1 MKKNKKSLHKQIIV
15 LLIIAIVVPITI
27 VSAIN
32 FYVLNLSINSNF
44 KQMATSNLGNVIDII
59 SDISK
64 NNKESIEM
72 LSEDPNARSILEA
85 QENKLWLRKFLDS
98 FKKSHEGVASVY
110 MATIN
115 KEMIMVPDN
124 SIPKDFDPSS
134 REWYKKAME
143 NQGKVIITNPYVDIS
158 NEKQY
163 DVTFAKTVKDASGKI
178 VGVIAIDITLDQLS
192 NKVSSITM
200 GKSGYAVVIDSN
212 GVIIAHKSIDKI
224 GKTTKEDKSIEDI
237 VTAKSSTFEQEIN
250 SMKYLVFKQKEEATG
265 YTVAAL
271 IPKKELTSEIIRVT
285 IINIGVA
292 LTSLILVIFIG
303 NRFTKVKITN
313 PIKKV
318 VDALGY
324 IGEGDFTVK
333 VESGRNTSEEV
344 EMIISAINN
353 TANGVLEI
361 LKNVS
366 KASESLKEN
375 SQSLLAITEESS
387 VVGDEVARAVQQIAD
402 GSVHQS
408 EKLNESVAI
417 SEKLGNE
424 VEESLKDSSEMMKAS
439 KIVKVASDEGA
450 ELINS
455 LTEVFKETYAANL
468 EVVEKVKELEEK
480 SNHIGAITDVIKSIT
495 EQTNLL
501 ALNASIEAARAGEA
515 GRGFAVVAEEV
526 RKLAEQS
533 SSSALEIEKVISEV
547 KISVNGVFEKLKHST
562 ELNDKTSENVQVTS
576 KSFENIKQFISI
588 LENNIEKVSKCLTE
602 IKADKDEVIVN
613 ISEISAVAQEAA
625 ATSEEV
631 SASSEEQSSGLQ
643 EIVSSAEKLNVLS
656 EELKSIISKFKI

>member
-1 MKKNKKSLHKQIIV
+1 MKKNRKSLHKQIIV

-212 GVIIAHKSIDKI
+212 GVIIAHKSI
-224 GKTTKEDKSIEDI
+224 
-237 VTAKSSTFEQEIN
+237 
-250 SMKYLVFKQKEEATG
+250 
-265 YTVAAL
+265 
-271 IPKKELTSEIIRVT
+271 
-285 IINIGVA
+285 
-292 LTSLILVIFIG
+292 
-303 NRFTKVKITN
+303 
-313 PIKKV
+313 
-318 VDALGY
+318 
-324 IGEGDFTVK
+324 
-333 VESGRNTSEEV
+333 
-344 EMIISAINN
+344 
-353 TANGVLEI
+353 
-361 LKNVS
+361 
-366 KASESLKEN
+366 
-375 SQSLLAITEESS
+375 
-387 VVGDEVARAVQQIAD
+387 
-402 GSVHQS
+402 
-408 EKLNESVAI
+408 
-417 SEKLGNE
+417 
-424 VEESLKDSSEMMKAS
+424 
-439 KIVKVASDEGA
+439 
-450 ELINS
+450 
-455 LTEVFKETYAANL
+455 
-468 EVVEKVKELEEK
+468 
-480 SNHIGAITDVIKSIT
+480 
-495 EQTNLL
+495 
-501 ALNASIEAARAGEA
+501 
-515 GRGFAVVAEEV
+515 
-526 RKLAEQS
+526 
-533 SSSALEIEKVISEV
+533 
-547 KISVNGVFEKLKHST
+547 
-562 ELNDKTSENVQVTS
+562 
-576 KSFENIKQFISI
+576 
-588 LENNIEKVSKCLTE
+588 
-602 IKADKDEVIVN
+602 
-613 ISEISAVAQEAA
+613 
-625 ATSEEV
+625 
-631 SASSEEQSSGLQ
+631 
-643 EIVSSAEKLNVLS
+643 
-656 EELKSIISKFKI
+656 

>member
-1 MKKNKKSLHKQIIV
+1 MKKNRKSLHKQIIV

-72 LSEDPNARSILEA
+72 LSEDLNARSILEA

-237 VTAKSSTFEQEIN
+237 VTAENSTFEQEIN

-292 LTSLILVIFIG
+292 LASLILVIFIG

-333 VESGRNTSEEV
+333 VENGRNTSEEV

-366 KASESLKEN
+366 RASESLKEN